1 MAQDFPS
8 ENERKAFVEKLAQFR
23 NGLPASEQRMLDA
36 MAAAAFQPRDQGDVQ
51 GYGYFGVVAPPPA
64 PGLPAPVGYIPTFYQ
79 TGYSYQWV
87 NTPFGMAWQAV
98 PTGFYQ

>member
-1 MAQDFPS
+1 MADIPS

-23 NGLPASEQRMLDA
+23 SSLPASEQRMLDA

-51 GYGYFGVVAPPPA
+51 GYGFWTAG
-64 PGLPAPVGYIPTFYQ
+64 PVGPQYVPTFYQ
-79 TGYSYQWV
+79 TGWTYQWSA
-87 NTPFGMAWQAV
+87 TPFGPAWNAV